1 MILGLFDSGLGG
13 LTVLKE
19 IINKCA
25 YEKII
30 YLGDTKRLPYGEK
43 SKEELLDIAKDNI
56 DFLISKNVDEIV
68 VACGTV
74 SSNVLE
80 DLKKIYD
87 IKIIGIIDVLCKGAI
102 KETKNNKIGVIAT
115 SSTISTHI
123 FKDKLDNYEVYEM
136 ACPLFTPL
144 IEKGMIDS
152 KEMDEAIDS
161 YLKPLKEKEID
172 TLIFGCTHYPLLKEK
187 IKKYFDYPINL
198 INAGEYILDE
208 LENKEIKNS
217 LLEFYTSGNEK
228 EFEENSKRFLDI
240 DIKVRNIL
248 D

>member
-43 SKEELLDIAKDNI
+43 SKEELLVIAKDNI

-123 FKDKLDNYEVYEM
+123 FKDKLENYEVYEV

-240 DIKVRNIL
+240 DIDAMKKE
-248 D
+248 

>member
-19 IINKCA
+19 ITNKCT

-68 VACGTV
+68 IACGTV

-123 FKDKLDNYEVYEM
+123 FKEKLDDYEVYEV

-240 DIKVRNIL
+240 DIDAMKKE
-248 D
+248 

>member
-123 FKDKLDNYEVYEM
+123 FKDKLENYEVYEM

-208 LENKEIKNS
+208 LENKEIKKPI
-217 LLEFYTSGNEK
+217 LEFYTSGDEK
-228 EFEENSKRFLDI
+228 EFAKNSQKFLDI